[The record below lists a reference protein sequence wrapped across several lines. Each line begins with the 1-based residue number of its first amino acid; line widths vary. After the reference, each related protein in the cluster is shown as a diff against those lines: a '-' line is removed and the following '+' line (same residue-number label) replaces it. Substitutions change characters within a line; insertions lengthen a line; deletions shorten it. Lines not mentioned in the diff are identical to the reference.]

1 MQKIQNTRKSKNST
15 LSEMT
20 ILQLMEILAEKSNDS
35 KLGEEFWAENAAVA
49 AELAT
54 RLALTPA
61 QSVLL
66 SICLRHGPRNVD
78 FDDIAR
84 HLDISNIRALN
95 YSDDINALVRAKY
108 LKYRDAKDEDSFD
121 IPVSVIRSVKN
132 NEAPEQPRRTG
143 LNAVELFEFMDNLF
157 EDLDNSAIIP
167 GDLYHELKDL
177 FSQNKDLNYVREL
190 NAMNLDRFADF
201 MVLTFLCHRLVNED
215 DDEITYGQ
223 IEDLY
228 RHKSDFYEEKASFKE
243 GSHPLMLQGLVEHVC
258 DDGQVNTSRIHL
270 SDKAKSILL
279 SDFHLR
285 SSEVAVGGLIR
296 PETLAE
302 KTLFYTAKNA
312 PQVDELLSFLIPDRY
327 TEICNRMKESGF
339 RSGFACLFYG
349 SPGTGK
355 TETVYQLA
363 RKTGRSIM
371 TVNVPDIKSKWV
383 GESEKNI
390 KEVFDR
396 YRLAVQ
402 RSERAPI
409 LLFNEADGIL
419 GIRQEG
425 AQRSVDKMENSIQN
439 IILQEM
445 ENLDGI
451 LIATTNLTQ
460 NLDPAFER
468 RFLYKICFEKPDAS
482 VREKIWHTM
491 LPTLTDDQCAS
502 LASAYDLSG
511 GQMENVARKYSINSI
526 LYGSEKS
533 PMDILHAYCNAERL
547 DNPTTR
553 RIGF

>member
-1 MQKIQNTRKSKNST
+1 M
-15 LSEMT
+15 
-20 ILQLMEILAEKSNDS
+20 
-35 KLGEEFWAENAAVA
+35 
-49 AELAT
+49 
-54 RLALTPA
+54 
-61 QSVLL
+61 
-66 SICLRHGPRNVD
+66 
-78 FDDIAR
+78 
-84 HLDISNIRALN
+84 
-95 YSDDINALVRAKY
+95 
-108 LKYRDAKDEDSFD
+108 
-121 IPVSVIRSVKN
+121 
-132 NEAPEQPRRTG
+132 
-143 LNAVELFEFMDNLF
+143 
-157 EDLDNSAIIP
+157 
-167 GDLYHELKDL
+167 
-177 FSQNKDLNYVREL
+177 
-190 NAMNLDRFADF
+190 
-201 MVLTFLCHRLVNED
+201 
-215 DDEITYGQ
+215 
-223 IEDLY
+223 
-228 RHKSDFYEEKASFKE
+228 
-243 GSHPLMLQGLVEHVC
+243 
-258 DDGQVNTSRIHL
+258 
-270 SDKAKSILL
+270 
-279 SDFHLR
+279 
-285 SSEVAVGGLIR
+285 GGLIS
-296 PETLAE
+296 PDSLTE
-302 KTLFYTAKNA
+302 KHLFYTAKNA
-312 PQVDELLSFLIPDRY
+312 PQVDELLAFLKPDRY
-327 TEICNRMKESGF
+327 AEIRNRMKENGF

-363 RKTGRSIM
+363 RQTGRSIM
-371 TVNVPDIKSKWV
+371 AVNVPDIKSKWV

-396 YRLAVQ
+396 YRLAMQ

-425 AQRSVDKMENSIQN
+425 AQRAVDKMENSIQN

-511 GQMENVARKYSINSI
+511 GQMENVVRKFSINSI
-526 LYGSEKS
+526 LYGGEKS

>member
-1 MQKIQNTRKSKNST
+1 
-15 LSEMT
+15 MT
-20 ILQLMEILAEKSNDS
+20 ILQLMEVLSEESDDS
-35 KLGEEFWAENAAVA
+35 KLEENFWVENGAAA
-49 AELAT
+49 AELAK
-54 RLALTPA
+54 RLSLTPKQA
-61 QSVLL
+61 VLL
-66 SICLRHGPRNVD
+66 SICLRRGPRNVD

-121 IPVSVIRSVKN
+121 IPVSVIRALKN

-143 LNAVELFEFMDNLF
+143 LNATELFEYLDGLY
-157 EDLDNSAIIP
+157 EDLDNDAILP
-167 GDLYHELKDL
+167 GDLYHELRDL
-177 FSQNKDLNYVREL
+177 FSQNPELNFVREL
-190 NAMNLDRFADF
+190 KALNLERFTDF
-201 MVLTFLCHRLVNED
+201 MVLTFLCHRLVNKD

-223 IEDLY
+223 IEDVY
-228 RHKSDFYEEKASFKE
+228 RHKSDFYEEKSSFKD
-243 GSHPLMLQGLVEHVC
+243 GSHSLMQQGLVEHVC
-258 DDGQVNTSRIHL
+258 DDGQANTSRIHL
-270 SDKAKSILL
+270 SDKAKAVLL
-279 SDFHLR
+279 ADFHLH
-285 SSEVAVGGLIR
+285 SPEATVSGLIKPDTL
-296 PETLAE
+296 PEKA
-302 KTLFYTAKNA
+302 LFYTADNA
-312 PQVDELLSFLIPDRY
+312 SQVDEIRSFLMPERY
-327 TEICNRMKESGF
+327 REIRDRMKENGF

-349 SPGTGK
+349 APGTGK

-363 RKTGRSIM
+363 RRTGRSIM

-396 YRLAVQ
+396 YRIAVQ
-402 RSERAPI
+402 RSETAPI

-425 AQRSVDKMENSIQN
+425 AQKAVDKMENSIQN

-445 ENLDGI
+445 ESLDGI

-468 RFLYKICFEKPDAS
+468 RFLYKIRFERPDAA

-491 LPTLTDDQCAS
+491 ITSLSPADCAA
-502 LASAYDLSG
+502 LAAAYELSG
-511 GQMENVARKYSINSI
+511 GQMENVARKLSINTI
-526 LYGSEKS
+526 LYGEGKDRMEVLRTYCDAEK
-533 PMDILHAYCNAERL
+533 L
-547 DNPTTR
+547 DNKTQTR